1 LERAEELI
9 DMLAATALGRIKP
22 KISVYDCRMIEI
34 MPTVDGPMRAF
45 VDKVKSLEGKNR
57 VLSISPVH
65 GYTLGDV
72 HDIGTK
78 IMVVTDDDQEGGDRL
93 AEALGRELYGLRGR
107 LNPKSL
113 SMEEALEEALRTEGG
128 PVVIADR
135 ADNAGGGSPSD
146 STYFLRLLIERGIKP
161 AAIGPIWD
169 PIAVKLCFNA
179 GEGASFDLRLGGKMG
194 PSSGQPIDARVRV
207 IACRRNAYQ
216 TFGKAREPLGD
227 AVSVEIDGIAAVL
240 ISSRTQ
246 AFGTDLFSGL
256 GIDPQRQK
264 VIVVKSYAHF
274 TAAFAPIAR
283 RILHT
288 GGPGPLTLDPLE
300 VPFRHVR
307 RPIWPLDPEP
317 FASR

>member
-1 LERAEELI
+1 
-9 DMLAATALGRIKP
+9 
-22 KISVYDCRMIEI
+22 

-45 VDKVKSLEGKNR
+45 VDKVKGLEGKNR

-72 HDIGTK
+72 EDIGAK
-78 IMVVTDDDQEGGDRL
+78 IMVVTDDDQAGGDRL
-93 AEALGRELYGLRGR
+93 ARDLGRELYGLRGR

-113 SMEEALEEALRTEGG
+113 AMADALDQALASEGG

-146 STYFLRLLIERGIKP
+146 STYFLRLMIERGIKP

-169 PIAVKLCFNA
+169 PVAVKLCFAA

-194 PSSGQPIDARVRV
+194 PSSGQPVDARVKV
-207 IACRRNAYQ
+207 IACRRNAEQ
-216 TFGKAREPLGD
+216 TFGKAKEPIGD
-227 AVSVEIDGIAAVL
+227 AAAIAIGGISAVL
-240 ISSRTQ
+240 ISARTQ
-246 AFGTDLFSGL
+246 ALGTDLFSGL
-256 GIDPQRQK
+256 GVDPARQK
-264 VIVVKSYAHF
+264 IIVVKSYAHF
-274 TAAFAPIAR
+274 TAAFAPIAT

-288 GGPGPLTLDPLE
+288 GGPGPLTLDPLK

-317 FASR
+317 FATP